1 MKAIRPSLVL
11 VLIVMITASW
21 TSMGAPSSNLA
32 QIPVELTSDKI
43 VFLVRHA
50 EMCLDQGSNP
60 NLSSYGQERA
70 RELARVLVD
79 VNLEK
84 IYSTPFNRTLQTA
97 TPISQSQEL
106 EINQVEVATGFLE
119 SLADQIKTSEA
130 ATILVAGHSN
140 TTPRLVNLLVGTE
153 LSDLEE
159 TEFDRLYIVTL
170 HADGSASYSVLRY
183 GGPSEKP
190 SIC

>member
-11 VLIVMITASW
+11 ALIVMITASW

-79 VNLEK
+79 VNLGK
-84 IYSTPFNRTLQTA
+84 IFSTPFNRTLQTA
-97 TPISQSQEL
+97 TPISQSQEI

-119 SLADQIKTSEA
+119 SLAEQIRTADASA
-130 ATILVAGHSN
+130 ILVAGHSN
-140 TTPRLVNLLVGTE
+140 TTPRLVNLLVGKE